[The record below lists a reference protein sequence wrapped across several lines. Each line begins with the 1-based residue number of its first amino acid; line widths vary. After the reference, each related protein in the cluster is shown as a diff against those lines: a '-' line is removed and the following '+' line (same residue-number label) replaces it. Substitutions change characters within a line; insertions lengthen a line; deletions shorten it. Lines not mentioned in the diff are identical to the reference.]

1 MRFAKL
7 LGVFSLV
14 AGFSV
19 TAGLGVAVL
28 TAPAASASTPC
39 GSSGAYSVAAGVDT
53 CQYTATGEDTFAV
66 PAGVVQVSVVA
77 IGGAG
82 GAGGQDLDGT
92 FALIGSGG
100 LGAAVTADLDVTP
113 ATTLYVEVGGDG
125 GNASGNV
132 AGGTC
137 ATGAGGENGGA
148 PGGYTSCGGESGGGG
163 GGASDVQTC
172 SIGDETCLSS
182 VNAGSGDPRLVVAGG
197 GGGGGGVYVSSLV
210 LPGLG
215 GSAGAASAGTGAGN
229 GGGCDSTNYAG
240 DNGGDSGTG
249 SGGGDGGVIY
259 GFCLGLGF
267 LEPGS
272 DGSAGE
278 GGMTFDSSL
287 GGGGGGGGGGYIGGG
302 SGATVFTGGGG
313 GAGSSFGPAGV
324 TAVASEA
331 SPSVSISWTTTP
343 CGAPVITGSTAVVT
357 CSYDGTNGTDGT
369 PQTWTVPTGVTQAT
383 FDAGGGQGGS
393 FIDALGGLGGEAQGT
408 FTVSPGDT
416 YDIVAAGAGQE
427 EGQTSANNPGAG
439 GYGGGGAGGANDYG
453 PGDGG
458 GGASSV
464 ALSGDLLVV
473 AGGGGGSSPGCAT
486 PALTPCGT
494 GGAGGGTDGD
504 AGTSIGGTDAGQG
517 GAGGTQSGPGVGAD
531 GAGSGSTL
539 QGGGGETSDFALSG
553 GGGGGGYFGGAGGG
567 ASAGG
572 GGGSGYVDSSASS
585 SSQQTGVQSGN
596 GVVTITYQL
605 PLASPSITSL
615 ALPASVTLSNEGE
628 TLIDEAILAGGNA
641 PTGTITF
648 NLFYDG
654 SAFPVETQYVT
665 VSGDGIYSVPYD
677 LPTDQTVT
685 GSYQWDLSYSGDDQN
700 NGAADNGDPAEAV
713 TVSPATPTLVTTPSP
728 LLATI
733 GNTPTTLTDS
743 ATLAGGYYPTGT
755 INFSLFYDG
764 GATPVDTESVTVE
777 GNGTYVTPEGYTLPQ
792 GTNTVVGA
800 YQWDASYG
808 GDGNNIAASDGD
820 IHEAA
825 FVSPGSEPTST
836 SLAVAHPSV
845 TYGSSTT
852 EAFSGLVTG
861 QANDG
866 YPEGSVNVTYGP
878 SATLLCNTP
887 LTGGSGDSASY
898 SCPASSLLAAGNYS
912 DVVATYVPSGSSSSN
927 ANFLYQTS
935 TSSPAK
941 SFNVSKDTTATSVS
955 VAASLVTFGNESVAM
970 FSVKVTTHN
979 GEAVP
984 TGEKVTVV
992 AGLTNCVATLTAGS
1006 GTCWIANTALP
1017 AGAYPVGA
1025 SYPGDGNLVG
1035 SIGVANSLL
1044 LVGRDSTVT
1053 SVTETPAGLTYGH
1066 ETVAL
1071 FSVKVTT
1078 HYGETVPIGEHVV
1091 VTAGPASCVATL
1103 TAGTGTCGIANAALG
1118 VGTYPVVATYL
1129 VDGNLS
1135 GSSASLATRIAVAQD
1150 TTSTAVSASGT
1161 SAVLGHESS
1170 VLFSVVVTTH
1180 YGETVPNGEHAT
1192 VHVSSANC
1200 TVTLVSGHG
1209 SCALA
1214 NNALGVGTYSVSAS
1228 YGGDTNLI
1236 NSTVTSTSSFSVK
1249 I

>member
-7 LGVFSLV
+7 LAVFSLV

-19 TAGLGVAVL
+19 TAGMGVAVL

-132 AGGTC
+132 TEGTC
-137 ATGAGGENGGA
+137 AAGTGGENGGA
-148 PGGYTSCGGESGGGG
+148 PGGYTSCGGETGGGG

-172 SIGDETCLSS
+172 SVTDGTCLSS
-182 VNAGSGDPRLVVAGG
+182 INAGSGDPRLVVAGG
-197 GGGGGGVYVSSLV
+197 GGGGGGVYNYSLD
-210 LPGLG
+210 LPQGLG
-215 GSAGAASAGTGAGN
+215 GSAGAASAGTGAGD
-229 GGGCDSTNYAG
+229 GGGCESADYSG

-249 SGGGDGGVIY
+249 SGGGDGGPIY
-259 GFCLGLGF
+259 GYCLGLTPP

-278 GGMTFDSSL
+278 GGMTFDTSL

-343 CGAPVITGSTAVVT
+343 CGAPTITGSTAVVT
-357 CSYDGTNGTDGT
+357 CSYDGTDGTDGT

-383 FDAGGGQGGS
+383 FDADGGQGGGLPP
-393 FIDALGGLGGEAQGT
+393 DLPGGLGGEAQGT

-427 EGQTSANNPGAG
+427 QPQSSSTSPG
-439 GYGGGGAGGANDYG
+439 GYGGGGEGATSGDDVA
-453 PGDGG
+453 GDGG

-473 AGGGGGSSPGCAT
+473 AGGGGGASPGCNT
-486 PALTPCGT
+486 PTPCAT

-504 AGTSIGGTDAGQG
+504 AGTSIGGPDAGQG

-539 QGGGGETSDFALSG
+539 QGGGGATTDFALGG
-553 GGGGGGYFGGAGGG
+553 GGGGGGYFGGAGGSS
-567 ASAGG
+567 SAGG
-572 GGGSGYVDSSASS
+572 GGGSGYVDSSALS

-605 PLASPSITSL
+605 PLASPSITSI
-615 ALPASVTLSNEGE
+615 AGPASVTLSNEG
-628 TLIDEAILAGGNA
+628 TVLSDEAILSGGNA

-654 SAFPVETQYVT
+654 SATPVDTQYVT
-665 VSGDGIYSVPYD
+665 VTGDGLYSVPYD

-685 GSYQWDLSYSGDDQN
+685 GSYQWDVSYSGDDQN
-700 NGAADNGDPAEAV
+700 NGAADNGDPNEV
-713 TVSPATPTLVTTPSP
+713 ETVSAATPTLVTTPSP

-733 GNTPTTLTDS
+733 GKTPTTLTDS
-743 ATLAGGYYPTGT
+743 ATLAGGYYPTGSIMFT
-755 INFSLFYDG
+755 LYY
-764 GATPVDTESVTVE
+764 GAAVVHTESVTVT

-792 GTNTVVGA
+792 GTETVIGA
-800 YQWDASYG
+800 YQWDASYD
-808 GDGNNIAASDGD
+808 GDGNNVAASDGG

-825 FVSPGSEPTST
+825 FVSPGSESTST
-836 SLAVAHPSV
+836 SLTVAHPSV
-845 TYGSSTT
+845 TYGSPTT

-861 QANDG
+861 QASDG

-878 SATLLCNTP
+878 SATLLCNAP

-912 DVVATYVPSGSSSSN
+912 NVVATYVPSGSSSSN
-927 ANFLYQTS
+927 QNFLYQTS

-955 VAASLVTFGNESVAM
+955 VAPSLVTFGNESVAM

-992 AGLTNCVATLTAGS
+992 AGLTSCVATLTAGS

-1053 SVTETPAGLTYGH
+1053 SITETPAGLTYGH
-1066 ETVAL
+1066 ESVAL

-1078 HYGETVPIGEHVV
+1078 HYGETVPNGEHVV

-1103 TAGTGTCGIANAALG
+1103 TAGSGTCEIANTALG
-1118 VGTYPVVATYL
+1118 VGTYPVVASYL
-1129 VDGNLS
+1129 GDGGLS
-1135 GSSASLATRIAVAQD
+1135 GSSASLASRIAVAQD

-1170 VLFSVVVTTH
+1170 VLFGVTVTSH

-1192 VHVSSANC
+1192 VHVGSASC

-1209 SCALA
+1209 TCALA

-1236 NSTVTSTSSFSVK
+1236 NSTITSTSSFSVK
-1249 I
+1249 V